1 MFSSA
6 SQGHDWVFQKIC
18 RTTIFVELF
27 AWNFWQIV
35 LDLSAPTTGSGE
47 FMGADGS
54 LSFLF
59 MIKLMVCEQ
68 CLKGCDHAHSW
79 CVNFARCGRM
89 VTFKVSLWIF
99 CCNLI
104 DVLVIRLWGPQCKSK
119 LQVHTP
125 DSSRY
130 WIAASYEE
138 RQSQG
143 MEPENIDKVLCSALR
158 CYWMLFSESQY
169 LPYPSFFNCLR

>member
-1 MFSSA
+1 MQDNYFCRIICLKFLADCFRHVYTHHRIWWIHGSWWQLVISI
-6 SQGHDWVFQKIC
+6 HDK
-18 RTTIFVELF
+18 
-27 AWNFWQIV
+27 
-35 LDLSAPTTGSGE
+35 
-47 FMGADGS
+47 ADG
-54 LSFLF
+54 LIL
-59 MIKLMVCEQ
+59 CEQ

-79 CVNFARCGRM
+79 CVNFAGCGRM

-104 DVLVIRLWGPQCKSK
+104 DVLVIRLWGPQRKSI

-130 WIAASYEE
+130 WIAASYED

-169 LPYPSFFNCLR
+169 FPYPLFFNCLR